1 MPQLEAGVE
10 NGGLSLR
17 SLRASQ
23 FVALVAAFAVVAL
36 TGCTQR
42 QEQSQERVAPT
53 NAAGVTDLLSEV
65 RKRGKLLISTDGN
78 YQPLS
83 FKTPDGAWH
92 GFDIDVGREIAR
104 RLGVQAEFL
113 DINFDVITG
122 GNWNGRWDLNVN
134 SMSVTRDR
142 QRVVYFTQPYYYI
155 PASFIVYKNSS
166 LKTIEGLAGKR
177 IGVGTATTYQAYLEG
192 HLTLTGENIL
202 TPAPAAR
209 AVPYATDQLGLQD
222 LALGDG
228 VRLDAVLTSLPFAE
242 YQIRIG
248 QPFKVLGHPVFYE
261 DAAIAIDKNSPLDPK
276 RFYQTV
282 EQAVSDM
289 HKDGTLSRLS
299 RQDFGVD
306 LTHK

>member
-1 MPQLEAGVE
+1 
-10 NGGLSLR
+10 
-17 SLRASQ
+17 
-23 FVALVAAFAVVAL
+23 
-36 TGCTQR
+36 
-42 QEQSQERVAPT
+42 
-53 NAAGVTDLLSEV
+53 
-65 RKRGKLLISTDGN
+65 
-78 YQPLS
+78 
-83 FKTPDGAWH
+83 
-92 GFDIDVGREIAR
+92 
-104 RLGVQAEFL
+104 
-113 DINFDVITG
+113 
-122 GNWNGRWDLNVN
+122 
-134 SMSVTRDR
+134 MSVTRDR

-166 LKTIEGLAGKR
+166 LKTIEALAGKR

-248 QPFKVLGHPVFYE
+248 QPFRVLGHPVFYE

>member
-1 MPQLEAGVE
+1 
-10 NGGLSLR
+10 LSLR

-83 FKTPDGAWH
+83 FKTSDGAWH

-134 SMSVTRDR
+134 SMTVTRDR

-166 LKTIEGLAGKR
+166 IKTVDGLAGKR

-248 QPFKVLGHPVFYE
+248 QPLKVLGHPVFYE
-261 DAAIAIDKNSPLDPK
+261 DSAIAIDKNSPLDPK
-276 RFYQTV
+276 RFYQAV

-299 RQDFGVD
+299 RQNFGVD
-306 LTHK
+306 LTTSNVKQR